1 LQTLVR
7 AAIRPDEQIHF
18 GGHGKPIQSTGGE
31 GTCRDDHAPAGMVFD
46 IAGRVDA
53 KHSQSISINMAKVK
67 SFGER
72 IADALV
78 EDGLLTTKQ
87 IEELLEQQKKEGA
100 RLIKLII
107 DKAYVSDQDLAVSMG
122 RVLNVPPVNLAR
134 IAIPPEIFELL
145 PRDTA
150 YNHKVIPVSRLEN
163 KLFLAMADPLNVLA
177 LDDVKRLTRLE
188 ITPLIAS
195 EKAILEKLNAIDA
208 SKSSSMEDIIEDA
221 AKQREADE
229 EAGTIENI
237 REAVEDVNL
246 DRLAASTEEAPVIK
260 LANLIVLQAIKDRA
274 SDIHLEPFEKTVRLR
289 YRVDGVLIDATP
301 PPKQMQLALASRFK
315 IMSNLDIAER
325 RLPQDGRMRVKVSG
339 RDFDLRVSVLPTV
352 HGEKIVLRVLDKT
365 NLSASVDKLGLDP
378 ETFKQFRNAI
388 DAPHGLILVTGPTG
402 SGKTTTLYSAL
413 NELNNPIYNIVT
425 VEDPVEFQIAGIN
438 QVPTKKEIGLTFA
451 SALRSILRQDP
462 DIIMIGEIR
471 DTETAEIAIEAA
483 LTGHQVLS
491 TMHCNDAPGA
501 IARLDD
507 MGIAPFLISSSV
519 ILSCAQRLIR
529 RICSH
534 CKEPVTY
541 PPKMFEDLG
550 IDPAM
555 FAGMQLF
562 RGHGCERC
570 KNSGYAGR
578 MAIIEAMT
586 MSDQIRKLIIARA
599 NTRELAKVAISQGM
613 RTLRMAALD
622 RARDGVSTLEQVLVM
637 TSSH

>member
-1 LQTLVR
+1 
-7 AAIRPDEQIHF
+7 
-18 GGHGKPIQSTGGE
+18 
-31 GTCRDDHAPAGMVFD
+31 
-46 IAGRVDA
+46 
-53 KHSQSISINMAKVK
+53 MAKVK

-78 EDGLLTTKQ
+78 EDGLLTAGQ

-100 RLIKLII
+100 RLIKLIV
-107 DKAYVSDQDLAVSMG
+107 DKAYVSEQDLAVSMG
-122 RVLNVPPVNLAR
+122 RVLNVPPINLVRVN
-134 IAIPPEIFELL
+134 IAAEIVELL

-150 YNHKVIPVSRLEN
+150 HNYKVVPVSRLEN

-177 LDDVKRLTRLE
+177 IDDVKRITKLE

-195 EKAILEKLNAIDA
+195 EKSIIDKLNALDS
-208 SKSSSMEDIIEDA
+208 SKSSSMEDIIQDAQKQQSEEDA
-221 AKQREADE
+221 EAD
-229 EAGTIENI
+229 TV
-237 REAVEDVNL
+237 EAVREGLEEVNL
-246 DRLAASTEEAPVIK
+246 DQLAASSGEAPVIK
-260 LANLIVLQAIKDRA
+260 LANLIIVQAIKDRA
-274 SDIHLEPFEKTVRLR
+274 SDIHLEPFEKNMRLR
-289 YRVDGVLIDATP
+289 YRVDGVLLDATP

-315 IMSNLDIAER
+315 IMSSLDIAER
-325 RLPQDGRMRVKVSG
+325 RMPQDGRMRVKVSG
-339 RDFDLRVSVLPTV
+339 KDFDLRVSVLPTV
-352 HGEKIVLRVLDKT
+352 HGEKIVMRVLDKS
-365 NLSASVDKLGLDP
+365 NLTASIDKLGLDP
-378 ETFKQFRNAI
+378 DTFKQFKGAI

-413 NELNNPIYNIVT
+413 NELNNPIYNIIT
-425 VEDPVEFQIAGIN
+425 VEDPVEFQVPGIN

-451 SALRSILRQDP
+451 NALRSILRQDP

-519 ILSCAQRLIR
+519 ILSCAQRLMR

-534 CKEPVTY
+534 CKEQVTY
-541 PPKMFEDLG
+541 PPKMYEDLG
-550 IDPAM
+550 IDPAT
-555 FAGMQLF
+555 FSGVQLH
-562 RGHGCERC
+562 RGRGCDRC

-586 MSDQIRKLIIARA
+586 ISDQIRKLIIGRA
-599 NTRELAKVAISQGM
+599 NTRELGKVAISQGM
-613 RTLRMAALD
+613 RTLRMVGLD
-622 RARDGVSTLEQVLVM
+622 RAREGISTLEQVLM
-637 TSSH
+637 ITSAH

>member
-1 LQTLVR
+1 
-7 AAIRPDEQIHF
+7 
-18 GGHGKPIQSTGGE
+18 
-31 GTCRDDHAPAGMVFD
+31 
-46 IAGRVDA
+46 
-53 KHSQSISINMAKVK
+53 MAKVK

-78 EDGLLTTKQ
+78 EDGLLTPQ
-87 IEELLEQQKKEGA
+87 QVEALLEEQKKGGT
-100 RLIKLII
+100 RLVKLIVE
-107 DKAYVSDQDLAVSMG
+107 KSYVSEQDLTVSMG
-122 RVLNVPPVNLAR
+122 RVLNVPSINLAR
-134 IAIPPEIFELL
+134 LTVPAEISDLL
-145 PRDTA
+145 PRDA
-150 YNHKVIPVSRLEN
+150 AHNYKVVPVSRLEN

-188 ITPLIAS
+188 IAPLIAS
-195 EKAILEKLNAIDA
+195 EKAIVDKLTAIDSA
-208 SKSSSMEDIIEDA
+208 KGGSMEDLIQDA
-221 AKQREADE
+221 EKQRESE
-229 EAGTIENI
+229 EDAS
-237 REAVEDVNL
+237 VETVTETLEEVNL
-246 DRLAASTEEAPVIK
+246 DQLAASSGEAPVIK
-260 LANLIVLQAIKDRA
+260 LANLIVVQAIKDHA
-274 SDIHLEPFEKTVRLR
+274 SDVHLEPFEKTMRLR

-301 PPKQMQLALASRFK
+301 PPKQLQLALASRFK
-315 IMSNLDIAER
+315 IMSSLDIAER

-339 RDFDLRVSVLPTV
+339 KDFDLRVSVLPTV

-365 NLSASVDKLGLDP
+365 NLSASIDKLGLDAD
-378 ETFKQFRNAI
+378 TFKQVKSAI

-425 VEDPVEFQIAGIN
+425 VEDPVEFQIPGIN
-438 QVPTKKEIGLTFA
+438 QVPTKKDIGLTFA
-451 SALRSILRQDP
+451 NALRSILRQDP

-529 RICSH
+529 RICPH

-550 IDPAM
+550 IDPASLNG
-555 FAGMQLF
+555 AQLY
-562 RGHGCERC
+562 RGRGCDRC
-570 KNSGYAGR
+570 KNSGYSGR
-578 MAIIEAMT
+578 MAVIEAMT
-586 MSDQIRKLIIARA
+586 ISDQIRKLVIARA
-599 NTRELAKVAISQGM
+599 NTRELGKVAVSQGM
-613 RTLRMAALD
+613 RTLRMVAMD
-622 RARDGVSTLEQVLVM
+622 RAREGLSTLEQVMVM
-637 TSSH
+637 TSAH

>member
-1 LQTLVR
+1 
-7 AAIRPDEQIHF
+7 
-18 GGHGKPIQSTGGE
+18 
-31 GTCRDDHAPAGMVFD
+31 
-46 IAGRVDA
+46 
-53 KHSQSISINMAKVK
+53 MAKVK

-100 RLIKLII
+100 RLIKLIL
-107 DKAYVSDQDLAVSMG
+107 DKAYVSEQDLAVSMG
-122 RVLNVPPVNLAR
+122 RVLNVPPINLAR
-134 IAIPPEIFELL
+134 INIPAEIVDLL
-145 PRDTA
+145 PQDTLH
-150 YNHKVIPVSRLEN
+150 NHKVVPVSRLEN

-177 LDDVKRLTRLE
+177 LDDVRRITKLE
-188 ITPLIAS
+188 IAPLIAS
-195 EKAILEKLNAIDA
+195 EKSLADKLNAISA
-208 SKSSSMEDIIEDA
+208 AKSGTMEDIIQDAQKKSED
-221 AKQREADE
+221 EDE
-229 EAGTIENI
+229 GTVETI
-237 REAVEDVNL
+237 RESNEEVNL
-246 DRLAASTEEAPVIK
+246 DQLAASSEEAPVIK
-260 LANLIVLQAIKDRA
+260 LANLVVLQAIKDRA
-274 SDIHLEPFEKTVRLR
+274 SDVHIEPFEKTLRLR
-289 YRVDGVLIDATP
+289 YRIDGVLIDATP

-315 IMSNLDIAER
+315 IMSSLDIAER
-325 RLPQDGRMRVKVSG
+325 RLPQDGRMRVKVSNK
-339 RDFDLRVSVLPTV
+339 DYDLRVSILPTV
-352 HGEKIVLRVLDKT
+352 HGEKIVLRVLDKS
-365 NLSASVDKLGLDP
+365 NLSASLDKLGLDP
-378 ETFKQFRNAI
+378 DTFRSVKSAV

-413 NELNNPIYNIVT
+413 NELNNPVYNIVT
-425 VEDPVEFQIAGIN
+425 VEDPVEFQIPGIN

-451 SALRSILRQDP
+451 NALRSILRQDP

-519 ILSCAQRLIR
+519 ILSCAQRLMR

-541 PPKMFEDLG
+541 PAKMFEDLSIEANAFDG
-550 IDPAM
+550 I
-555 FAGMQLF
+555 QLF
-562 RGHGCERC
+562 RGRGCERC
-570 KNSGYAGR
+570 KNSGYLGR

-586 MSDQIRKLIIARA
+586 ITDPIRKLIIARA
-599 NTRELAKVAISQGM
+599 NTREIGKIAVSQGM
-613 RTLRMAALD
+613 RTLRMVALD
-622 RARDGVSTLEQVLVM
+622 RAKEGLSTLEQTMVI

>member
-1 LQTLVR
+1 
-7 AAIRPDEQIHF
+7 
-18 GGHGKPIQSTGGE
+18 
-31 GTCRDDHAPAGMVFD
+31 
-46 IAGRVDA
+46 
-53 KHSQSISINMAKVK
+53 MAKIK

-78 EDGLLTTKQ
+78 EDGLLGVSQ
-87 IEELLEQQKKEGA
+87 VEELLEQQKKQGA
-100 RLIKLII
+100 RLVKLIVE
-107 DKAYVSDQDLAVSMG
+107 KGYVSEQDLAVCMG
-122 RVLNVPPVNLAR
+122 RVLNVTPINIAR
-134 IAIPPEIFELL
+134 ITTTPELVELL
-145 PRDTA
+145 PRETMH
-150 YNHKVIPVSRLEN
+150 NHRVIPISRLEN

-177 LDDVKRLTRLE
+177 IDDVKRITKLE

-195 EKAILEKLNAIDA
+195 EKAIADKLNVIDSA
-208 SKSSSMEDIIEDA
+208 KGGSMEDIIQDA
-221 AKQREADE
+221 QKQRDAEDEADSV
-229 EAGTIENI
+229 ENI
-237 REAVEDVNL
+237 RDVVEDVSL
-246 DRLAASTEEAPVIK
+246 DKLAASGEEAPVIK
-260 LANLIVLQAIKDRA
+260 LANLIIVQAIKDRA
-274 SDIHLEPFEKTVRLR
+274 SDIHLEPFEKSMRLR

-315 IMSNLDIAER
+315 IMSSLDIAER

-365 NLSASVDKLGLDP
+365 NLTASIDKLGLDAD
-378 ETFKQFRNAI
+378 TFKSVKTAI

-413 NELNNPIYNIVT
+413 NELNSPVYNIIT
-425 VEDPVEFQIAGIN
+425 VEDPVEFQIPGIN
-438 QVPTKKEIGLTFA
+438 QVPTKKDIGLTFA
-451 SALRSILRQDP
+451 NALRSILRQDP

-501 IARLDD
+501 IVRLDD

-519 ILSCAQRLIR
+519 ILACAQRLMR

-541 PPKMFEDLG
+541 PDKMFLDLG
-550 IDPAM
+550 IEPGV
-555 FAGMQLF
+555 FSGVQLY
-562 RGHGCERC
+562 RGRGCDRC

-578 MAIIEAMT
+578 MAIIEAMNI
-586 MSDQIRKLIIARA
+586 DDDIRKLIITRA
-599 NTRELAKVAISQGM
+599 GSNEMGKVAVAHGM
-613 RTLRMAALD
+613 KTLRTVGLS
-622 RARDGVSTLEQVLVM
+622 RAREGTSTLEQVLIL
-637 TSSH
+637 TSAH